1 MEIKKIF
8 INSIWFGVIPKISTF
23 INILLLPILTPFLTP
38 DDYGLWGL
46 ISAYVAIA
54 LSIYSLGL
62 HMHLDNSFYEYK
74 SNFTKV
80 WGRLLF
86 ILLTSAAIFS
96 IVLAVFI
103 FLLLKQISFPLRIL
117 AAIFAS
123 FPVLFNANVLLAN
136 HLYVL
141 KSKPKPLVLRN
152 LLSSLTGVL
161 VLFISVYV
169 FDLGY
174 LGFVFGAATTAVFSF
189 LLFIYPLWIEEDI
202 YPRVERNM
210 IRLKINLKQSLPVI
224 PHALGFIL
232 ISSSSRIILDW
243 YDVSI
248 SDIGLFSNGYM
259 MGDYITILTTAVVVS
274 IVPKMQEFY
283 RSKQFSEYRKYY
295 YFSQGVS
302 LFAIILFS
310 IWMPEIYQL
319 LIRNEELQPA
329 HLIAQKIC
337 FSNIVLPLYFFM
349 SNSPFIEKKAIQ
361 LLWLVFLP
369 GLINIFLCILL
380 IPIYGYEVAIY
391 TTIIAYWSLLLVPF
405 ISSYYKLKV
414 GLWLGSPMKIIVLF
428 LLFLFCFIISNLI
441 SSLAIDKKFIFSV
454 ILLIIFFLFLK
465 KFLKNK

>member
-38 DDYGLWGL
+38 ADYGLWGL

-54 LSIYSLGL
+54 LSVYSLGL
-62 HMHLDNSFYEYK
+62 HMHLTNSFYEYK
-74 SNFTKV
+74 SNFPKV

-86 ILLTSAAIFS
+86 ILLISAAVCS
-96 IVLAVFI
+96 ITLMVLNVF
-103 FLLLKQISFPLRIL
+103 FLKQISFPLRLLVAIL
-117 AAIFAS
+117 AS
-123 FPVLFNANVLLAN
+123 FPVLFNANSLLAN
-136 HLYVL
+136 HLYTL
-141 KSKPKPLVLRN
+141 KSRPKPLVLRN
-152 LLSSLTGVL
+152 LSSSLMGVL

-189 LLFIYPLWIEEDI
+189 LLFIYPLWFKAKL
-202 YPRVERNM
+202 YPRVEKNM
-210 IRLKINLKQSLPVI
+210 IRLKFNLKQSIPVI
-224 PHALGFIL
+224 PHALGFVL

-248 SDIGLFSNGYM
+248 SEIGLFSNGYM
-259 MGDYITILTTAVVVS
+259 MGDYITILTTAIVTS

-295 YFSQGVS
+295 YLSQGVA
-302 LFAIILFS
+302 LFTIILFS
-310 IWMPEIYQL
+310 IWMSEIYQL

-337 FSNIVLPLYFFM
+337 FANIVLPLYFFM
-349 SNSPFIEKKAIQ
+349 STSAFIEKRSLQ

-380 IPIYGYEVAIY
+380 IPIYGYEAAIY
-391 TTIIAYWSLLLVPF
+391 TTIVAYWSQLLIPF
-405 ISSYYKLKV
+405 ISPYYKVKV
-414 GLWLGSPMKIIVLF
+414 GLWFGSPIKLIILL
-428 LLFLFCFIISNLI
+428 LLFLFSFVISNYI
-441 SSLAIDKKFIFSV
+441 SALALDKKIFFSLV
-454 ILLIIFFLFLK
+454 LLIIFFLFLNKFSK
-465 KFLKNK
+465 K